1 LDVEFR
7 RLGTTGIELSVVGL
21 GGYELG
27 NAGYGHWALDGANP
41 PAAHEI
47 DPVLRAALDGGV
59 NWLDTAEEYHATGN
73 ESAIGDAMRRIGAD
87 DMLVCTKLWPAP
99 DGSGFDHDGVGR
111 GIRGSLERLGRD
123 HVDMY
128 LLHAPDDNG
137 VPLAETWGAMDEIRR
152 EGLTRAIGLSNFE
165 RPAIEEAA
173 AIAPVDL
180 IQQGLSMVDHL
191 EERALAR
198 WCGDHGIGVQCYEP
212 LGSSILTG
220 VITRDTDVAS
230 LWGGHLNE
238 WSMFGRLFEGERFE
252 RSMVVV
258 DHLRE
263 LAARRDATISALAI
277 AWVLAQ
283 PGVTTA
289 IAGSANPL
297 HVAANATVGDL
308 FLDATDLAE
317 LEAIVPLGPAFGGPS

>member
-7 RLGTTGIELSVVGL
+7 RLGTTDIELSVVGL

-27 NAGYGHWALDGANP
+27 NAGYGRWALDGTAP
-41 PAAHEI
+41 PSTHEI
-47 DPVLRAALDGGV
+47 DAILRAALDGGV
-59 NWLDTAEEYHATGN
+59 NWVDTAEEYHSTGN
-73 ESAIGDAMRRIGAD
+73 ESAIGDALHRVRAD

-128 LLHAPDDNG
+128 LLHAPDDTG
-137 VPLAETWGAMDEIRR
+137 VPLAETWDAMEEIRR
-152 EGLTRAIGLSNFE
+152 DGLTRAIGLSNFE
-165 RPAIEEAA
+165 RPAVEEAA
-173 AIAPVDL
+173 SIAPVDL

-191 EERALAR
+191 DERALVR
-198 WCGDHGIGVQCYEP
+198 WCGDQGIGVQCYEP

-220 VITRDTDVAS
+220 AITRDTDVGA

-238 WSMFGRLFEGERFE
+238 WSLFGRLFEGERFE

-263 LAARRDATISALAI
+263 IAERRDTTVSSLAI

-289 IAGSANPL
+289 IAGSANPI
-297 HVAANATVGDL
+297 HVAANAVAGDL
-308 FLDATDLAE
+308 SLDTSDLAE
-317 LEAIVPLGPAFGGPS
+317 LEAIVPLGPAFGESP